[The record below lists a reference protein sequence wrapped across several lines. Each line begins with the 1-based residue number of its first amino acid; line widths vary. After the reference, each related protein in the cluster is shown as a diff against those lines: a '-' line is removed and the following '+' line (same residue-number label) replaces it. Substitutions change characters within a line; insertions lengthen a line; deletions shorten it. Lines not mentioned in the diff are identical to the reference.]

1 MLDRD
6 IIQSL
11 GVRNVAS
18 DGRVTGFRFRLRMP
32 NYRGVW
38 GSLIDG
44 VAVGVGDLTWSRDV
58 PVWALQGRTFTAG
71 ELRASD
77 RDVRWQLDEPA
88 TITVPHE
95 GGLVPGSHLL
105 RVDIAIHAPYIPAEF
120 QPSVFHA
127 EREVTVVA

>member
-11 GVRNVAS
+11 GVSNVEI

-44 VAVGVGDLTWSRDV
+44 VEVGVGELSWPRDV
-58 PVWALQGRTFTAG
+58 PLWTLQGRTFTAE
-71 ELRASD
+71 ELRSSD
-77 RDVRWQLDEPA
+77 REIRWQLDEA
-88 TITVPHE
+88 AVITVPHD
-95 GGLVPGSHLL
+95 GGLAPGSHLL
-105 RVDIAIHAPYIPAEF
+105 RVAIAIHAPYIPAEF